1 MAVGGQAQLTTGG
14 VDARINAL
22 IQNIDDAL
30 EAGAQF
36 NTWIIGSG
44 GGIAG
49 LQLIPAGGGRATIYT
64 AGDATAIFNMFADLN
79 KLRQVAHGLQ
89 TVSPVQDFF
98 VNARNGGSTALP

>member
-22 IQNIDDAL
+22 IQNVDDAL
-30 EAGAQF
+30 EACSQF
-36 NTWIIGSG
+36 NTWIAGAG
-44 GGIAG
+44 GGLAG

-64 AGDATAIFNMFADLN
+64 AGDAGSIINIFTDLN